1 MSGQIADRPISP
13 IADIFPLTMSVM
25 RSAHDLCGIRRSC
38 HFRYDDPRKAEER
51 MSIARIVV
59 VEDERI
65 VANDIRNTLERSG
78 YAVVAMV
85 ATGEDAI
92 LRAREL
98 DPDLILMDIT
108 LAGKIDGIQAAHEIQ
123 KSQGIPIVFM
133 TAHLDEATLQRAK
146 TTGPFGYVLKPFEER
161 ELHTTLE
168 IALYRGA
175 ADRRL
180 LELER
185 LAHVTK
191 SIGEF
196 VVITDTHGRITY
208 GNRAAVERFGYT
220 AETIVGRRVEE
231 LLSGQI
237 PADQLRG
244 VIRGTVRGGWSG
256 DLLGCTQKGNEF
268 WMSLTTSLLTRD
280 GHVLG
285 VVVVSRDITERK
297 MAEQALAAHA
307 AELYEA
313 KSKAEE
319 QARLLE
325 LQAVELRQAKEEA
338 IHASRLKSEF
348 VANMSHEIRTPMNG
362 VIGMTGLLLET
373 ALSGDQREFA
383 EAIRSSAQ
391 SLLTTIN
398 AILDFSKMEA
408 GTLMLDRSDFDVRS
422 VVEEAVDLLAPRA
435 HQKHLELSCM
445 IDGAI
450 PATIHGDPGR
460 LRQVLVNLLSN
471 ATKFTEQGE
480 IGVRVTLDAESHT
493 GVHLRFTVSD
503 TGIGIAPEGRAR
515 LFLPFSQAD
524 GSTTRKYGGTG
535 LGLMISKQ
543 LAELMGGTIGVTSEE
558 GKGSEFWFTA
568 SFAKTDRPARQES
581 ASASTG
587 RSHLRILVAEG
598 DATGRNATCALL
610 TAMGCRVD
618 CVSNGLEAV
627 QAVRTAGYDL
637 VFMDGSLPELDGFAA
652 TAAIRT
658 MEGVRKHTV
667 VIALAAQ
674 EQKNG
679 KEQCLASG
687 MDDYMIKP
695 VHERELES
703 IINRWTGTGSETG
716 AGETVS
722 QPVSDESDAMTGGS
736 AGADASATAGER
748 VAVDHAAPANEPAVL
763 ENPVVA
769 KEPAEADLSTLAD
782 EPAVADGPAI
792 DSARLDELA
801 DLGDEEDPQWLA
813 LILEKFND
821 DASSRIIKLVVA
833 SETGDPVLL
842 SQAAHALKGS
852 CANIGAQG
860 MARMAQELQS
870 LGKKGSVKG
879 ATDLIA
885 ALEKEF
891 ARVRSALEGYLVSR
905 EKVE

>member
-1 MSGQIADRPISP
+1 
-13 IADIFPLTMSVM
+13 
-25 RSAHDLCGIRRSC
+25 
-38 HFRYDDPRKAEER
+38 
-51 MSIARIVV
+51 MSIARILV

-78 YAVVAMV
+78 YDVVAMV
-85 ATGEDAI
+85 ASGEDAI
-92 LRAREL
+92 LRARAL

-108 LAGKIDGIQAAHEIQ
+108 LAGNIDGIQAAHEIQ

-220 AETIVGRRVEE
+220 PDTIVGRRVEE
-231 LLSGQI
+231 LLSGQV

-244 VIRGTVRGGWSG
+244 VVRGTLRGGWSG
-256 DLLGCTQKGNEF
+256 DLLGCTRTGNEF

-280 GHVLG
+280 SHVMG
-285 VVVVSRDITERK
+285 VVVVSRDISERK
-297 MAEQALAAHA
+297 MAEQALTAHA
-307 AELYEA
+307 AELFEA

-373 ALSGDQREFA
+373 SLTGDQREFA
-383 EAIRSSAQ
+383 EAIRNSAQ

-398 AILDFSKMEA
+398 GILDFSKMEA
-408 GTLMLDRSDFDVRS
+408 GTLMLERTDFDLRG
-422 VVEEAVDLLAPRA
+422 VVEEAVDLIAPRA
-435 HQKHLELSCM
+435 HQKHLELSCT
-445 IDGAI
+445 IEGSI
-450 PATIHGDPGR
+450 PATVHGDPGR
-460 LRQVLVNLLSN
+460 LRQVLVNLLCN
-471 ATKFTEQGE
+471 ATKFTEQGK
-480 IGVRVTLDAESHT
+480 IGVRVTLDAESHAD
-493 GVHLRFTVSD
+493 VHLRFTVSD
-503 TGIGIAPEGRAR
+503 TGIGIATEGRAR

-543 LAELMGGTIGVTSEE
+543 LAELMGGTIGVNSEE

-568 SFAKTDRPARQES
+568 SFAKVDSPMHTE
-581 ASASTG
+581 TG
-587 RSHLRILVAEG
+587 SVPTARSHIRILVADG
-598 DATGRNATCALL
+598 DAAGRNAICALL

-627 QAVRTAGYDL
+627 QAVRTAAYDV
-637 VFMDGSLPELDGFAA
+637 VFMDGSLPDLDGFTA

-658 MEGVRKHTV
+658 MEGARKHTV
-667 VIALAAQ
+667 IIALGA
-674 EQKNG
+674 EGQKNT
-679 KEQCLASG
+679 KERCLASG
-687 MDDYMIKP
+687 MDDTMTKP
-695 VHERELES
+695 VSENELGS
-703 IINRWTGTGSETG
+703 LINRWIGTGNEAGSAETSRH
-716 AGETVS
+716 T
-722 QPVSDESDAMTGGS
+722 VSDEP
-736 AGADASATAGER
+736 DASAGESGKRDGSATTGEPGPVLESTAMHEPAAGSQFASARES
-748 VAVDHAAPANEPAVL
+748 ASANEYAPATESAVSDS
-763 ENPVVA
+763 NTA
-769 KEPAEADLSTLAD
+769 TN
-782 EPAVADGPAI
+782 GPAI

-813 LILEKFND
+813 LILEKFNE
-821 DASSRIIKLVVA
+821 DASSRIIRLVVA

-842 SQAAHALKGS
+842 SQVAHALKGG
-852 CANIGAQG
+852 CANIGARG
-860 MARMAQELQS
+860 MARIAQELQAM
-870 LGKKGSVKG
+870 GKKGSVKG
-879 ATDLIA
+879 ASDLIA
-885 ALEKEF
+885 ALENEF